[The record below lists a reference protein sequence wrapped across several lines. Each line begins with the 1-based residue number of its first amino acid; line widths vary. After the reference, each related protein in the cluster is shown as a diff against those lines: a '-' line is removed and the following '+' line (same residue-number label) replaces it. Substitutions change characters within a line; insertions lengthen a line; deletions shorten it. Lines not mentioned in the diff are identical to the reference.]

1 MAHISRI
8 ARSDCPE
15 MVTHFHSLASRS
27 DLREFVYA
35 TLCEIF
41 QLQIGA
47 FPITEKVLNR
57 AGKPCGIYFCLQGP
71 RAVRFTAIWETE
83 RNQVLF
89 YGPSGERILKR
100 QLIEG
105 PQKEYAAA

>member
-1 MAHISRI
+1 M

-15 MVTHFHSLASRS
+15 MVTHIHPTDNLNE
-27 DLREFVYA
+27 LREFVNA

-41 QLQIGA
+41 QLQQGV
-47 FPITEKVLNR
+47 FPITEKTLNR

-71 RAVRFTAIWETE
+71 RAVRFTAIWETD

-89 YGPSGERILKR
+89 YGPNGERILKS
-100 QLIEG
+100 QLIDD